1 MLSDGA
7 LSSREAFGG
16 LLMDKT
22 RTYEELEQRVN
33 QLEKE
38 ADERRRAEEALRE
51 SEEKLRL
58 TFENAVDAIFWAD
71 PGTGLITNC
80 NKAAETLLER
90 TRDEIIGRHQTSLHP
105 TETRQYYSDMFKSH
119 IETKGTIDDKAQVI
133 TKSGK
138 IIPVH
143 ISASATLVG
152 GKPIILGIFRDIT
165 EGKRGEKA
173 LRASQEQYRQLWDD
187 APVAYHR
194 LDTKGIILQV
204 NRTEMNMLGYTKDE
218 MVGKPIFEFV
228 HPEQRKDAEERFG
241 RKLAGADVPKQ
252 NDRIYIRK
260 DGSRIYVSIDD
271 RLERDTEGQVVGIR
285 TTMVDV
291 GKRKQA
297 EDALRE
303 SEKKYSTLVE
313 NSLTGIYIDQDEK
326 IVFANNKFAEICGYQ
341 REELIGIETWR
352 LVHPEDR
359 PLTERMRKRRLSGQD
374 VPSDY
379 KARSLTK
386 DGKTI
391 WVKRRN
397 SRIEYQGRPAIL
409 GNIVDITEQKEAE
422 EELRKTNEEL
432 KNFAHVVSHDLKTP
446 IISIQGLSARLLKKC
461 PEQLGEKCRRYAS
474 HIQISARR
482 MEVLVSDLLTLS
494 TIGRVVSSFANV
506 SSLYLVKKVAAGL
519 RAILKEKG
527 IELAVAETLPEIRAD
542 EERIYQVFENLLV
555 NAIKYMGD
563 VETPKIEVGYEDKG
577 SFHEFHV
584 RDNGIGIDPKYRGK
598 IFEMFYRIKEM
609 ENQEGTGLGLA
620 IVERI
625 VNNHGGRVWVESEKG
640 KGAVFYFTLSK
651 APYDESARQSETEKF
666 P

>member
-1 MLSDGA
+1 
-7 LSSREAFGG
+7 
-16 LLMDKT
+16 MDKIP
-22 RTYEELEQRVN
+22 TYEELQQRVK

-38 ADERRRAEEALRE
+38 ADERRRAEEALPE
-51 SEEKLRL
+51 SEEKFRL

-71 PGTGLITNC
+71 QGTGLIINC
-80 NKAAETLLER
+80 NRAAETLLEK
-90 TRDEIIGRHQTSLHP
+90 TRDEIIGKHQTSLHP
-105 TETRQYYSDMFKSH
+105 PETRQHYSDMFRSH
-119 IETKGTIDDKAQVI
+119 IERKGAVDDQAQVI
-133 TKSGK
+133 TKSGR

-152 GKPIILGIFRDIT
+152 GKPIIQGIFRDIT
-165 EGKRGEKA
+165 EGKRGEEA

-204 NRTEMNMLGYTKDE
+204 NKTEMNMLGYTKDE
-218 MVGKPIFEFV
+218 MVGKPIFDFI

-241 RKLAGADVPKQ
+241 LKLAGVDVPKQ
-252 NDRIYIRK
+252 NDRIYIKK
-260 DGSRIYVSIDD
+260 DGSKIYVSIDD
-271 RLERDTEGQVVGIR
+271 RLERDTEGQVVGMR

-291 GKRKQA
+291 SKRKQA

-313 NSLTGIYIDQDEK
+313 DSLTGIYIDQDEK
-326 IVFANNKFAEICGYQ
+326 IVFANNKFAEIYGYQ

-359 PLTERMRKRRLSGQD
+359 PLTERMRKLRLSGQD
-374 VPSDY
+374 VPPDY

-386 DGKTI
+386 DGRTI

-474 HIQISARR
+474 HIQASARR

-494 TIGRVVSSFANV
+494 TVGRVVSSFADV
-506 SSLYLVKKVAAGL
+506 SSQDLVKKVAEGL
-519 RAILKEKG
+519 GAILKGKG
-527 IELAVAETLPEIRAD
+527 IELKVKETLPVIRAD
-542 EERIYQVFENLLV
+542 EERIYQVFENLIV

-563 VETPKIEVGYEDKG
+563 VENPKIEVGYKDKG
-577 SFHEFHV
+577 AFHQFYV
-584 RDNGIGIDPKYRGK
+584 RDNGIGIDPKHCGK
-598 IFEMFYRIKEM
+598 IFEMFYRIKEIKD
-609 ENQEGTGLGLA
+609 EEGTGLGLA

-625 VNNHGGRVWVESEKG
+625 VNGHGGRVWAESERG
-640 KGAVFYFTLSK
+640 KGAIFYFTLSK
-651 APYDESARQSETEKF
+651 RPDDELMRQSETEKS